1 MTVSRRKACS
11 VSLYSVPEHRN
22 QSLWPWP
29 CRQLDACEL
38 WLWWELSVCM
48 CVCVYMWKTSG
59 YYRVGAITTRQTLN
73 VLLPLVSYPQRAHE
87 NQKGEKKK
95 KKSSVSNMCRTE
107 GIYVLIE
114 SSLILAWVEVTLQI
128 TGVLK
133 GEPLWLVMALLKYH
147 MVGARWTLEQRRP
160 QDQQL
165 AAIIAALNH
174 HIPSKCSVSAC

>member
-1 MTVSRRKACS
+1 M
-11 VSLYSVPEHRN
+11 
-22 QSLWPWP
+22 
-29 CRQLDACEL
+29 
-38 WLWWELSVCM
+38 
-48 CVCVYMWKTSG
+48 KTK
-59 YYRVGAITTRQTLN
+59 RV
-73 VLLPLVSYPQRAHE
+73 
-87 NQKGEKKK
+87 KKKK
-95 KKSSVSNMCRTE
+95 KKSAVSNMCRTE

-147 MVGARWTLEQRRP
+147 VVGARWTLEQRRP